1 MQLSKKQWVVLL
13 LSVINNKV
21 CIQWGYVNGSN
32 INSFSERALTI
43 TFPTSMRDSNF
54 IGTLAITGGVYFA
67 QIGYCLYNRT
77 ISNVHCSMYNT
88 GNGTSGSIGLYWIV
102 VG

>member
-1 MQLSKKQWVVLL
+1 M
-13 LSVINNKV
+13 
-21 CIQWGYVNGSN
+21 
-32 INSFSERALTI
+32 SERLLTI

-67 QIGYCLYNRT
+67 QISYGLYDRT
-77 ISNVHCSMYNT
+77 ISSVNCSMYNT
-88 GNGTSGSIGLYWIV
+88 ASGTSGPIGLYWIV